1 MNFNLEQR
9 WCDDN
14 AIMVKKIAMMQQFNW
29 KTFNCRFET
38 SCDKLQNVSWSMSAV
53 LRQSSPSNYGQVL
66 NQVLKVSAFGMGAG
80 SHTPLVD
87 CIIRDI
93 LLLPLPQ
100 VNQPLRLVG
109 YFTYLHLVNSL
120 LHCAPGLLVDW
131 IQISDIRRPQIWQKS
146 VTFLDI
152 LLSQGNVATYCGWGG
167 NLCRMKIGPLLGFL
181 IFVRYCSNI
190 LRVRWKS
197 LSYENRPTFGFFN
210 FIRYCSNI
218 LRVRWKS
225 LSFENRPTFGF
236 FNFIRYCSNILRVRW
251 KSLSYENR
259 PTFGF
264 FNFCKVL

>member
-1 MNFNLEQR
+1 M
-9 WCDDN
+9 
-14 AIMVKKIAMMQQFNW
+14 
-29 KTFNCRFET
+29 
-38 SCDKLQNVSWSMSAV
+38 
-53 LRQSSPSNYGQVL
+53 
-66 NQVLKVSAFGMGAG
+66 LKVSAFGMGAG

-167 NLCRMKIGPLLGFL
+167 NLCRLKIGPLLGFL

-197 LSYENRPTFGFFN
+197 LS
-210 FIRYCSNI
+210 
-218 LRVRWKS
+218 
-225 LSFENRPTFGF
+225 FENRSTSAKVIMKHEVVLFYWVTVY
-236 FNFIRYCSNILRVRW
+236 ISVAISCHHETV
-251 KSLSYENR
+251 LSDITSCR
-259 PTFGF
+259 SAD
-264 FNFCKVL
+264 C

>member
-1 MNFNLEQR
+1 MNFNLEHKDGATIMQSWWKKLP
-9 WCDDN
+9 WCNNSTEKRSTVDSRRRVTNFKMLVDQC
-14 AIMVKKIAMMQQFNW
+14 QQ
-29 KTFNCRFET
+29 
-38 SCDKLQNVSWSMSAV
+38 SWD
-53 LRQSSPSNYGQVL
+53 SPSNYGQVL

-80 SHTPLVD
+80 SHTPLID

-120 LHCAPGLLVDW
+120 LHCAPGPLVDW

-210 FIRYCSNI
+210 F
-218 LRVRWKS
+218 
-225 LSFENRPTFGF
+225 
-236 FNFIRYCSNILRVRW
+236 
-251 KSLSYENR
+251 
-259 PTFGF
+259 
-264 FNFCKVL
+264 CKVL